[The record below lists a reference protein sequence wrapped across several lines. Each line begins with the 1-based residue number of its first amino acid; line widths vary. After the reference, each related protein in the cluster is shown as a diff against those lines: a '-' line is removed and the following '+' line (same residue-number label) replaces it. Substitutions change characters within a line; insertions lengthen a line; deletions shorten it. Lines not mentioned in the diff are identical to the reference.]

1 MNVRQAASSDL
12 ETVEMIV
19 QTTISEIYPHYYP
32 KGAVDYFLAHH
43 MRQKIEDDIRQNRV
57 FLCCDAQQTVGT
69 VAVRDN
75 TISRL
80 FVLPVHQGKGYGR
93 ALLDFA
99 ENMILQHADEIIID
113 ASFPAKSIY
122 LKRGYREI
130 NYVTIQTDGGDY
142 LCYDI
147 MKKEKTRSD
156 HHE

>member
-1 MNVRQAASSDL
+1 MNIRQAVLSDL

-43 MRQKIEDDIRQNRV
+43 RRQNIADDIRQNRV
-57 FLCCDAQQTVGT
+57 FLCCDAEQIVGT
-69 VAVRDN
+69 VTVRGN
-75 TISRL
+75 EICRL
-80 FVLPVHQGKGYGR
+80 FVLPAHQGNGYGR

-99 ENMILQHADEIIID
+99 ENRILAHDTEIMID
-113 ASFPAKSIY
+113 ASLPAKGIY

-130 NYVTIQTDGGDY
+130 NYVTLQTDSSDF

-147 MKKEKTRSD
+147 MKKEP
-156 HHE
+156 